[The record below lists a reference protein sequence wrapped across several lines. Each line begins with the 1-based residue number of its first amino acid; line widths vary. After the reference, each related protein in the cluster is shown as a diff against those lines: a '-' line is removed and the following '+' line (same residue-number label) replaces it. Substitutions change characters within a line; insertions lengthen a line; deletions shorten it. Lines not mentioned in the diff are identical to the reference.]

1 MKFGWINVFGAATV
15 VIMLIP
21 NIVYAL
27 KNKDEKNLCTNRFM
41 NIIEQI
47 GRYACIVLMW
57 LPLLVWEFGFA
68 SVSEMIVYVAG
79 NAALLTAYVVLF
91 AVYMRKKSAAL
102 AITLAI
108 IPSVMFIMSGIT
120 LRHWLLVGFAAMFA
134 VGHIYVTAK
143 NNVGTDPCSK

>member
-21 NIVYAL
+21 NIVYAI

-68 SVSEMIVYVAG
+68 GVSLMVIYVAG

-91 AVYMRKKSAAL
+91 AVYMKKRSAAL
-102 AITLAI
+102 ALTLAI
-108 IPSVMFIMSGIT
+108 IPSVIFLLSGIT
-120 LRHWLLVGFAAMFA
+120 LRHWLLVGFAVLFA
-134 VGHIYVTAK
+134 VGHFYVTAK
-143 NNVGTDPCSK
+143 NNVGTDSCSK